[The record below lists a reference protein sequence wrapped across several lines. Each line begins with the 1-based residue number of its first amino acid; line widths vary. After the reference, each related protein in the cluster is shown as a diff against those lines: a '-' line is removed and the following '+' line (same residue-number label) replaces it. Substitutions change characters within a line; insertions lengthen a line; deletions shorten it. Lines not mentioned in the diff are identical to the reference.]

1 MTPSPTRRLPA
12 ILCFLHW
19 KPTHYLDS
27 SDCSLSQGYL
37 LDLLKTRG
45 KNGAIALLES
55 LKFHNPDV
63 YTLVTGLQPSVD
75 FTNFSGK
82 I

>member
-1 MTPSPTRRLPA
+1 M
-12 ILCFLHW
+12 
-19 KPTHYLDS
+19 
-27 SDCSLSQGYL
+27 
-37 LDLLKTRG
+37 DLLKTRG